1 MIIKINSQ
9 KYDVIER
16 SRKED
21 GMLNDGSYGY
31 TIDTGNVIV
40 LDSDIAKSKKQ
51 VTLLHEILHAIRFN
65 NDNLP
70 KPDKKDDF
78 EAWEH
83 FFIALYEG
91 NLLGV
96 LKENPELVKWLLSD
110 K

>member
-9 KYDVIER
+9 KYTTLER

-31 TIDTGNVIV
+31 TIDNGNIIVI
-40 LDSDIAKSKKQ
+40 DSEIAKSKKQ
-51 VTLLHEILHAIRFN
+51 VTMLHEILHAIRFN

-70 KPDKKDDF
+70 KPKRKDDF

-83 FFIALYEG
+83 YFIALYEG
-91 NLLGV
+91 NLLSV
-96 LKENPELVKWLLSD
+96 LKENPELVKWLLDD